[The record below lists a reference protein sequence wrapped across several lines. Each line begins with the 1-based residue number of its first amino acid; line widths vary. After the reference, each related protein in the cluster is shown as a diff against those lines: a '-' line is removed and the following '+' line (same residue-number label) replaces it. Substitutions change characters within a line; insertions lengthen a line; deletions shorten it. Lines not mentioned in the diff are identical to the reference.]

1 MSPAGGPSP
10 AVGSGPRAL
19 RSGLR
24 LPPPPPGKELR
35 PGPGRGG
42 RMAGCEGFG
51 YVQGLAQD
59 YLRHVL
65 RGPRPARPGRVSR
78 LLRDVASAVQQDA
91 ERTLQPYLDGLDV
104 ASVEAARAVFLAVVR
119 EEFEDGVVNWG
130 RLVTVFALEG
140 ILTKKLLRER
150 RAPDRDRDQDRDQDR
165 DPDDQDL
172 DEDTSEEISHFV
184 AEFITSQAGDWI
196 RQNGGWEHGFVQK
209 FEARPGWPAFLGA
222 AAKVLLCVLGQL
234 H

>member
-10 AVGSGPRAL
+10 ALRSGPRAP

-35 PGPGRGG
+35 PGRGG

-65 RGPRPARPGRVSR
+65 RGPRPAARPGRVSR

-91 ERTLQPYLDGLDV
+91 ERTLRPYLDGLDV

-150 RAPDRDRDQDRDQDR
+150 RAPDRDRDR
-165 DPDDQDL
+165 DDQDL